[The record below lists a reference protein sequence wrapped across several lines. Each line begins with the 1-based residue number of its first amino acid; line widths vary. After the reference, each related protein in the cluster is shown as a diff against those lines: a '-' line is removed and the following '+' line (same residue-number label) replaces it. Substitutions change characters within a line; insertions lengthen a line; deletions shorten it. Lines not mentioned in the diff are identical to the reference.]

1 MRCKRYKKDEVIF
14 VDSEINIL
22 LDGLVYMKNHT
33 EEVVAPKMLAK
44 L

>member
-14 VDSEINIL
+14 VGSEVNIL
-22 LDGLVYMKNHT
+22 LDGLVYMKSHT
-33 EEVVAPKMLAK
+33 EEVVPPKMLAK

>member
-1 MRCKRYKKDEVIF
+1 MRCKSYKKDEVIF
-14 VDSEINIL
+14 LDSEVKIL
-22 LDGLVYMKNHT
+22 LDGLVYMKSHT